1 MRMRKWILLIGF
13 CCIASLTNAQE
24 FIIDKITSKYIE
36 GIHVHVNARELYYGE
51 PPEKHIL
58 RFISS
63 NKAERM
69 AAYDRLREEWMK
81 SKKSEVLT
89 PALDS
94 LLSDTTLLNK
104 TFNIFIY
111 FNRDGSVFTVYFII
125 SEDIYDRLPAE
136 WVKDM
141 YNRLMKEQVE
151 ATKFW
156 NFSAMGEDALG
167 KFGIS
172 VTDLKKGIIR
182 PQELSSIE
190 RISAE
195 KRKEKAN

>member
-1 MRMRKWILLIGF
+1 MRKWILLIGF
-13 CCIASLTNAQE
+13 CCIASLANAQE
-24 FIIDKITSKYIE
+24 FMIGKITSKDIE

-58 RFISS
+58 RIISS

-125 SEDIYDRLPAE
+125 SEDIYDRLPTE

-156 NFSAMGEDALG
+156 DFSAMGEDALG
-167 KFGIS
+167 KFEIS

-190 RISAE
+190 RISAKE
-195 KRKEKAN
+195 RKEKAN